1 MRVYGLQA
9 AVPRID
15 CRHRPEADIAEI
27 TVKPLQTRDIESFH
41 LQGVLRLSDLHP
53 KAQTKSARE
62 KIVGE
67 LSRLGFWPDEK
78 KRSASLRGLSP
89 FQQIAKL
96 GSLVKVD
103 VHEILCTS
111 DVLAAVRAVTAG
123 LDVRAEQGTQLLL
136 SPGRQGTWS
145 LNGLSWHVDLS
156 SRPTNRLAGIQAF
169 YLVDDIAPQGGATL
183 ALARSHR
190 MASADLHRLRAIL
203 RQSADVQGALH
214 EFGIE
219 VVEMSGQ
226 AGDVYLMDMHV
237 LHTPSVNSTPR
248 IRMMAT
254 TRFSIR
260 S

>member
-1 MRVYGLQA
+1 MN
-9 AVPRID
+9 
-15 CRHRPEADIAEI
+15 
-27 TVKPLQTRDIESFH
+27 
-41 LQGVLRLSDLHP
+41 DLHP
-53 KAQTKSARE
+53 KARTRSARE

-67 LSRLGFWPDEK
+67 LSRLGFGSDG
-78 KRSASLRGLSP
+78 KRRGASLQGLSP

-111 DVLAAVRAVTAG
+111 DVLAAVRALVAG
-123 LDVRAEQGTQLLL
+123 LDARAEQGTQLLL

-156 SRPTNRLAGIQAF
+156 SRPTHRVAGIQAF

-190 MASADLHRLRAIL
+190 MPPADLQRLRASL
-203 RQSADVQGALH
+203 RQSADVRGALQ
-214 EFGIE
+214 EFDVE

-237 LHTPSVNSTPR
+237 LHSPSVNSTPR

-254 TRFSIR
+254 TRFAIR
-260 S
+260 G